1 MNKNIFEVNNEEK
14 SRILNLHENATKRQ
28 YLSEQGTT
36 TEPIDDKTKQ
46 HPSNP
51 DYASFF
57 INLTQKDRYGVDKA
71 IENAKNRGLLNIFR
85 KDLKHLK
92 KEVDN
97 TIFDRRGAVDNNIQK
112 ELQIELSKNLN
123 VIENLKSLAGK
134 VGINPT
140 YYNIN

>member
-1 MNKNIFEVNNEEK
+1 MIKNIFEVNNEEK

-28 YLSEQGTT
+28 YLFEQET
-36 TEPIDDKTKQ
+36 IDNKSKQ
-46 HPSNP
+46 YSSNP

-57 INLTQKDRYGVDKA
+57 INLTIKDRNGVDNA
-71 IENAKNRGLLNIFR
+71 INGAKNRGLLNIFR

-92 KEVDN
+92 KEVDD
-97 TIFDRRGAVDNNIQK
+97 TIFDRRGAVDNRTQK
-112 ELQIELSKNLN
+112 QLQIELSKNLDVVN
-123 VIENLKSLAGK
+123 ELKSLATK